1 MTGAS
6 RYDAI
11 VIGAGHNGLIA
22 GAYLARAGKKVV
34 VLERRDVVGGAAV
47 TEEIFPG
54 YRFTEFSYVVSLL
67 RPEIIRDL
75 ELPRHG
81 LKILPLPSTVTPMDN
96 GDYLAAWDDHDL
108 TRRELY
114 RHSPRDAEAADE
126 YSRVMARAAKAIK
139 PVIGLVPPDPSS
151 LSWRDLRGLLKLGQY
166 GASLSESE
174 IYRIAKLVTQ
184 SSADL
189 LDEWFEFDP
198 LKGTKSASGIIG
210 TFLGPRSPG
219 TAYVL
224 LHHYM
229 GEIDG
234 AFRAWGF
241 AKNGTGGVSAAI
253 ANSARALGVEI
264 RTGAAVEKVIVRG
277 GRAIGVALA
286 NGDELHAT
294 VVMSAADP
302 KRSFLQF
309 VDAQHFPDEFTQ
321 AIRDFRVRGSSGK
334 VNIAL
339 SELPQFTCLPGEGP
353 LHRGAISISP
363 SIDYI
368 ERAYDEA
375 KYGQF
380 SQRPYIDMIIPSMI
394 DRDMAPPGHH
404 VMSCFVQYAPYDIEG
419 GWDDAKRDQL
429 GEAVIAT
436 IEQYAPNIRECIV
449 GMQVISP
456 KDIERIAISS
466 GVALYYTVTLYP
478 EASSSENNVSEGN
491 EGASTDRA
499 SFMSISS
506 LANGKLPG
514 WKRLGAEGWGYEDV
528 LPFFRKLED
537 FEGGASAERGSGGPI
552 PVRYCPDAVMRS
564 EEFRNAAVELGYDG
578 PHTLERAPGIHHALR
593 RLLPAGFA
601 LQHLARGE
609 FHGIQYA
616 LGRVQPAK
624 LFLDCLVEDAVILEG
639 RFPAHAA
646 DEANG
651 FHM

>member
-1 MTGAS
+1 MNS
-6 RYDAI
+6 NHYDAI
-11 VIGAGHNGLIA
+11 VIGGGHNGLVA
-22 GAYLARAGKKVV
+22 AAYLARAGKKVV
-34 VLERRDVVGGAAV
+34 VLERREIVGGAAM

-81 LKILPLPSTVTPMDN
+81 LKILPLPSTVTPLDN
-96 GDYLAAWDDHDL
+96 GDYLAGWDDHDL
-108 TRRELY
+108 TRQEVY
-114 RHSPRDAEAADE
+114 RHSPLDAEAYDE

-139 PVIGLVPPDPSS
+139 PVISMVPPDPSS
-151 LSWRDLRGLLKLGQY
+151 LSPRDLMGLLKIGKY
-166 GASLSESE
+166 AKSLSEKE
-174 IYRIAKLVTQ
+174 LYRIAKLVTQ

-189 LDEWFEFDP
+189 LEEWFEFDP

-253 ANSARALGVEI
+253 ARSARALGVDI
-264 RTGAAVEKVIVRG
+264 RTNATVKQVIVKN
-277 GRAIGVALA
+277 GRTAGVALE
-286 NGDELHAT
+286 NGDEFTAKT
-294 VVMSAADP
+294 VMSAADP
-302 KRSFLQF
+302 KRTFLQF
-309 VDAQHFPDEFTQ
+309 VEPKHLPDEFVQ
-321 AIRDFRVRGSSGK
+321 AVQSFRVRGSSGK

-380 SQRPYIDMIIPSMI
+380 SKNPYIDMIIPSMI

-419 GWDDAKRDQL
+419 GWDDAKRDAF
-429 GEAVIAT
+429 GETVIST
-436 IEQYAPNIRECIV
+436 IEKYAPNIRRAIV
-449 GMQVISP
+449 GKQVITP
-456 KDIERIAISS
+456 KDIERIAGITGGNIFHGELLLHQLFFFRPAPQWADFRTPLPGYYFGAAGAHPGG
-466 GVALYYTVTLYP
+466 GVM
-478 EASSSENNVSEGN
+478 
-491 EGASTDRA
+491 GAP
-499 SFMSISS
+499 
-506 LANGKLPG
+506 GKL
-514 WKRLGAEGWGYEDV
+514 A
-528 LPFFRKLED
+528 
-537 FEGGASAERGSGGPI
+537 A
-552 PVRYCPDAVMRS
+552 DAVL
-564 EEFRNAAVELGYDG
+564 ADG
-578 PHTLERAPGIHHALR
+578 G
-593 RLLPAGFA
+593 
-601 LQHLARGE
+601 
-609 FHGIQYA
+609 
-616 LGRVQPAK
+616 
-624 LFLDCLVEDAVILEG
+624 
-639 RFPAHAA
+639 
-646 DEANG
+646 
-651 FHM
+651 

>member
-1 MTGAS
+1 MTTNH
-6 RYDAI
+6 YDAI

-22 GAYLARAGKKVV
+22 AAYLARAGKKVV
-34 VLERRDVVGGAAV
+34 ILERRGIVGGAAM

-108 TRRELY
+108 TRQEIH
-114 RHSPRDAEAADE
+114 RHSPKDAEASDE
-126 YSRVMARAAKAIK
+126 YGRVMARAAKAIK
-139 PVIGLVPPDPSS
+139 PVLGLVPPDPYSMS
-151 LSWRDLRGLLKLGQY
+151 PRDLLGLLKLGQY
-166 GASLSESE
+166 ARSLSEKE
-174 IYRIAKLVTQ
+174 LYRIAKLVTQ

-189 LDEWFEFDP
+189 LNEWFEFDP

-210 TFLGPRSPG
+210 TFLGPHSPG

-253 ANSARALGVEI
+253 ARSAQALGVEI
-264 RTGAAVEKVIVRG
+264 RTNASVQQVIVKG
-277 GRAIGVALA
+277 GRAAGVALE
-286 NGDELHAT
+286 NGDELHAK

-309 VDAQHFPDEFTQ
+309 VEGKHLPDDFVQ
-321 AIRDFRVRGSSGK
+321 AIRNFRVRGSSGK

-339 SELPQFTCLPGEGP
+339 SRLPEFTCLPGEGP

-363 SIDYI
+363 SMDYI
-368 ERAYDEA
+368 ERAFDEA

-380 SQRPYIDMIIPSMI
+380 STNPYIDMIIPSMI

-419 GWDDAKRDQL
+419 GWDDARREAF
-429 GEAVIAT
+429 GETVLDT
-436 IEQYAPNIRECIV
+436 IERYAPDIRDCIV
-449 GMQVISP
+449 GKQVITP
-456 KDIERIAISS
+456 KDIERIAGIT
-466 GVALYYTVTLYP
+466 G
-478 EASSSENNVSEGN
+478 GN
-491 EGASTDRA
+491 IFHGELLLHQLFFLRPAPQWADFRTP
-499 SFMSISS
+499 
-506 LANGKLPG
+506 LPG
-514 WKRLGAEGWGYEDV
+514 YYFGAAGAHPGGGVMGAAGRLAAMEVLKDWK
-528 LPFFRKLED
+528 
-537 FEGGASAERGSGGPI
+537 
-552 PVRYCPDAVMRS
+552 
-564 EEFRNAAVELGYDG
+564 
-578 PHTLERAPGIHHALR
+578 
-593 RLLPAGFA
+593 
-601 LQHLARGE
+601 
-609 FHGIQYA
+609 
-616 LGRVQPAK
+616 
-624 LFLDCLVEDAVILEG
+624 
-639 RFPAHAA
+639 
-646 DEANG
+646 
-651 FHM
+651 

>member
-1 MTGAS
+1 VTAAS

-11 VIGAGHNGLIA
+11 IIGGGHNGLIA
-22 GAYLARAGKKVV
+22 GAYLARAGKKVL
-34 VLERRDVVGGAAV
+34 VLERRDIVGGAAV

-54 YRFTEFSYVVSLL
+54 YRFTVFSYVVSLL

-75 ELPRHG
+75 ELPKHG
-81 LKILPLPSTVTPMDN
+81 LKILPLPSTVTPLDN

-139 PVIGLVPPDPSS
+139 PVLGLVPPDPSS
-151 LSWRDLRGLLKLGQY
+151 LSWRDLRGLLKLGAY
-166 GASLSESE
+166 GASLSERE

-241 AKNGTGGVSAAI
+241 AKNGTGGVTAAI
-253 ANSARALGVEI
+253 ASSARALGVEI
-264 RTGAAVEKVIVRG
+264 RTGAAVANVIVKG
-277 GRAIGVALA
+277 GRACGVALESGEEFA
-286 NGDELHAT
+286 AG

-302 KRSFLQF
+302 KRTFLQF
-309 VDAQHFPDEFTQ
+309 VDRQHLPDELVTAVQ
-321 AIRDFRVRGSSGK
+321 NFRVRGSSGK

-339 SELPQFTCLPGEGP
+339 SELPDFTCLPGPGP
-353 LHRGAISISP
+353 LHRGAVSISP

-380 SQRPYIDMIIPSMI
+380 SRHPYIDMVIPSVI

-419 GWDDAKRDQL
+419 GWDDAKREAF
-429 GEAVIAT
+429 GEAVIST
-436 IEQYAPNIRECIV
+436 IERYAPNIRRAIV
-449 GMQVISP
+449 GKQVITP
-456 KDIERIAISS
+456 KDIERIAGIT
-466 GVALYYTVTLYP
+466 GGNIFHGELLLHQLFFLRPAPQWADFRTPLPGYYF
-478 EASSSENNVSEGN
+478 
-491 EGASTDRA
+491 GASGA
-499 SFMSISS
+499 HPGGGVMG
-506 LANGKLPG
+506 AAGKLAAHEILKD
-514 WKRLGAEGWGYEDV
+514 WK
-528 LPFFRKLED
+528 
-537 FEGGASAERGSGGPI
+537 
-552 PVRYCPDAVMRS
+552 
-564 EEFRNAAVELGYDG
+564 
-578 PHTLERAPGIHHALR
+578 
-593 RLLPAGFA
+593 
-601 LQHLARGE
+601 
-609 FHGIQYA
+609 
-616 LGRVQPAK
+616 
-624 LFLDCLVEDAVILEG
+624 
-639 RFPAHAA
+639 
-646 DEANG
+646 
-651 FHM
+651 